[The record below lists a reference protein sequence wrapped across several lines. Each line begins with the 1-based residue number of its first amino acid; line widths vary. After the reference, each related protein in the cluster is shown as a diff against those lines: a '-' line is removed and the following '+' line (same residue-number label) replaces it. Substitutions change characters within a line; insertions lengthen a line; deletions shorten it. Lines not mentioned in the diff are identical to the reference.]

1 MRILIGVLVA
11 ALLTGCTTNQ
21 TTYEQATPVES
32 SRLLAY
38 QSPIDGPS
46 GVLLVTRDG
55 GMLGSGC
62 YLGVFVNGK
71 LSARIGPGERAKFL
85 VPVGDNLIG
94 SGGDPKGNGLCGIGG
109 ITAREVAAAVKSGE
123 AKRFKISGDTNSGF
137 SLSPSSF

>member
-1 MRILIGVLVA
+1 MIGTLAAAILA
-11 ALLTGCTTNQ
+11 GCTINQ

-38 QSPIDGPS
+38 QAPIDEPS

-55 GMLGSGC
+55 GILGSGC

-85 VPVGDNLIG
+85 VPAGDNLIG

-109 ITAREVAAAVKSGE
+109 ITTREVAASAKSGE
-123 AKRFKISGDTNSGF
+123 IKRFRISGDMNSGF